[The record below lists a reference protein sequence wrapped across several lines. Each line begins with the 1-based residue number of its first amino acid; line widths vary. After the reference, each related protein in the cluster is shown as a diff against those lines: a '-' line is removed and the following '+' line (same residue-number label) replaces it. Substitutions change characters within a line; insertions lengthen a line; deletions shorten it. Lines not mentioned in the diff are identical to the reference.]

1 MKIYDKI
8 SKVKYFADAVFLHHT
23 GNMFGVGCS
32 AFNEVAVK
40 KIDILKKRA
49 QKKGYII
56 LIPEENWL
64 ERYKIKYHPKIR
76 RLFQQYWPGELS
88 VILNDPEDNF
98 NLVSQNQKVAF
109 RIPTS
114 SFLRE
119 FIKRIDK
126 PIVSTS
132 INLSGE
138 VPYKKVEDILEQ
150 KSDWFDFA
158 FIPGDIHT
166 QSSVPSTV
174 IDCSDT
180 KLTCIR
186 EGKIPFDN
194 VKISFE
200 KPQILF
206 VCTANICRSPMAEY
220 YLKTLIQRN
229 ELSFRVKSAGF
240 LNGGMQI
247 SENSEKV
254 LKENEIDA
262 SKHISTQINEE
273 LILDSWLV
281 LTMTIQHKL
290 YLLDYFPNIEN
301 KIFTLSE
308 FTSYQIDIDDPY
320 GLEIYF
326 YRETYEKIQERI
338 NILLDEIKDMQN

>member
-8 SKVKYFADAVFLHHT
+8 SKVKYFEDAVFLHHT
-23 GNMFGVGCS
+23 GSMFGVGCS
-32 AFNEVAVK
+32 AFSEVAVK
-40 KIDILKKRA
+40 KIDILKKRN
-49 QKKGYII
+49 QGKGYIV
-56 LIPEENWL
+56 LIPEIDWL
-64 ERYKIKYHPKIR
+64 ERYKIRYHPKIR
-76 RLFQQYWPGELS
+76 RLLQQYWPGELS
-88 VILNDPEDNF
+88 IILNDPEDKF
-98 NLVSQNQKVAF
+98 KLVSQNQKVAF

-119 FIKRIDK
+119 FIKKIDK

-132 INLSGE
+132 INLSEE
-138 VPYKKVEDILEQ
+138 VPYKKVKDIIDQ

-158 FIPGDIHT
+158 VIPGDIKA

-174 IDCSDT
+174 IDCTDA

-186 EGKIPFDN
+186 EGKITFDN
-194 VKISFE
+194 IKRSFE
-200 KPQILF
+200 NPQILF
-206 VCTANICRSPMAEY
+206 ICTANICRSPMAEF
-220 YLKTLIQRN
+220 YLKTLIQKN
-229 ELSFRVKSAGF
+229 KLSFCVKSAGF
-240 LNGGMQI
+240 LNGGRQI

-301 KIFTLSE
+301 KVFTLSE
-308 FTSYQIDIDDPY
+308 FTGYQIDVDDPY

-326 YRETYEKIQERI
+326 YRETYEKIRERI
-338 NILLDEIKDMQN
+338 DNLLDKISREE